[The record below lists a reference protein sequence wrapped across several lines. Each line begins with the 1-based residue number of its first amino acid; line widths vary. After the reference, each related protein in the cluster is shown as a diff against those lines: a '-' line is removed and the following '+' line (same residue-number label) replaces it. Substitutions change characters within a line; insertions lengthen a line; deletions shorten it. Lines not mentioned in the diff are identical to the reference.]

1 MISTSKF
8 KKQWTER
15 TTRTTRRVIL
25 GVVVAVVGI
34 CAYFGFFRPGL
45 NDFEI
50 VDQLGGNLFPSAI
63 LSVATTDAEIIKPMD
78 STYVGNPKSLFA
90 VKIRS
95 GRPNSLVR
103 IELQETPFYARSVS
117 TFVLPEGKTEYV
129 VYPDVLWRYDAL
141 RSNTQA
147 EPVSVVANVE
157 MNGKDYG
164 QRMRTFHAQHQRMSF
179 GL

>member
-1 MISTSKF
+1 
-8 KKQWTER
+8 
-15 TTRTTRRVIL
+15 
-25 GVVVAVVGI
+25 
-34 CAYFGFFRPGL
+34 
-45 NDFEI
+45 
-50 VDQLGGNLFPSAI
+50 
-63 LSVATTDAEIIKPMD
+63 MD

-164 QRMRTFHAQHQRMSF
+164 QRMRTFSMRSINECLLGYQPPERRRLNQLCQHAPLLRCLWSTKRIR
-179 GL
+179 

>member
-1 MISTSKF
+1 M
-8 KKQWTER
+8 
-15 TTRTTRRVIL
+15 
-25 GVVVAVVGI
+25 
-34 CAYFGFFRPGL
+34 
-45 NDFEI
+45 
-50 VDQLGGNLFPSAI
+50 
-63 LSVATTDAEIIKPMD
+63 
-78 STYVGNPKSLFA
+78 
-90 VKIRS
+90 
-95 GRPNSLVR
+95 VR

-164 QRMRTFHAQHQRMSF
+164 QRMRTFSMRSINECLLGYNQQKADGSTNFVSTKELGRPLRILTAKSDLGLPTYVESIGLMISASVVATERMAEGKRLPPSWSTISKSF
-179 GL
+179 NPGRKKPK